1 MSDMRSFKLSLLALA
16 GSATPAEAQILPD
29 DRVVVARAVGSM
41 PRIRVVQFVARNA
54 QPLTFDRASQP
65 DFAQANLKTIVEKLC
80 GSVQPGYIDELARLN
95 NRTNIGPDSVLGDL
109 AYQLNWPACLAVR
122 IGKPGLDT
130 YVIQKDDTLTD
141 IRQLFTGA
149 GAPDPTALSK
159 FFRGSDISL
168 GHARR
173 LQPGREIDIPLITSA
188 TPLIALSS
196 AESFAAGLNEIAGAT
211 ALATPEEDAP
221 GDIIGPVR
229 FAPPGA
235 PIGSTQGL
243 FAECW
248 NGDGSLPYPFDP
260 NEVALA
266 YRFARTL
273 SPASVNRVTVVTV
286 DNGFFGAP
294 CGPGGC
300 PEMEDDHVRSSPR
313 FPREYFDTEQ
323 FGERDGFGPVITGL
337 LIEPLNY
344 RNKSPAGVR
353 YRPAD
358 VNPETGHGT
367 HVAGLTLGGPLFV
380 DHREAFLGTDG
391 KPWLNLVVV
400 NIAAGQTDL
409 LPGSDRNLSDLLYG
423 IAGNKVINMSIAF
436 DGRLD
441 RRISETLG
449 RTIGGDPNS
458 LFVAAAG
465 NEGGNLNFAILEY
478 YPARFGGSQG
488 NFGNVITVAAID
500 GPVQSV
506 EKLSTFSNRSAN
518 YVDIAAPGC
527 KIKSWLDANQP
538 ETPVSGT
545 SQAAPLVTF
554 GAALLRSIW
563 YGATPTKI
571 KNRLLYSGDLLARVE
586 DRNLVRSQA
595 KLNIAKA
602 LILAMD
608 RVTLDKDG
616 SRRTFLGNLALIQ
629 GLSCDELGSRTPE
642 MIRSIKRVSDGTFV
656 SYSVD
661 NNQKLEICPLSMP
674 AQTMISFRPAYEIV
688 RGQPQRFTGEPF
700 DIGRDEIFEIVRAR

>member
-1 MSDMRSFKLSLLALA
+1 MPDMRDCKLALLALA
-16 GSATPAEAQILPD
+16 ISVTSAEAQVLPD

-41 PRIRVVQFVARNA
+41 PSIRVVQFVARNA

-65 DFAQANLKTIVEKLC
+65 DFANANLQTIVEKLC
-80 GSVQPGYIDELARLN
+80 GSLQPGYLDELARLN

-109 AYQLNWPACLAVR
+109 AYQMNWPACLSVR

-130 YVIQKDDTLTD
+130 YVIQKDDTLTG

-149 GAPDPTALSK
+149 GAPDPNALNA

-168 GHARR
+168 RSAKR
-173 LQPGREIDIPLITSA
+173 LQPGTEVEIPLFTGA

-196 AESFAAGLNEIAGAT
+196 AESFVNGLNDAAGGT
-211 ALATPEEDAP
+211 ARATPDEDAP

-229 FAPPGA
+229 FAPPGV

-243 FAECW
+243 FAECS

-266 YRFARTL
+266 YGFARTA

-313 FPREYFDTEQ
+313 FPREFFDTEQ

-344 RNKSPAGVR
+344 RNKSPSGVR
-353 YRPAD
+353 YRAAD

-367 HVAGLTLGGPLFV
+367 HVAGLTLGGPLFLH
-380 DHREAFLGTDG
+380 HRAAFLGTDG

-441 RRISETLG
+441 RGISATLG
-449 RTIGGDPNS
+449 RTIGGDPSS

-465 NEGGNLNFAILEY
+465 NEGGNLNFASREF

-488 NFGNVITVAAID
+488 NFGNVVTVAAID
-500 GPVQSV
+500 GPIDNV
-506 EKLSTFSNRSAN
+506 EKLSTFSNYSAD

-538 ETPVSGT
+538 EAPVSGT

-554 GAALLRSIW
+554 GATLLRSVW

-571 KNRLLYSGDLLARVE
+571 KNRLLYSGDLLARAE

-602 LILAMD
+602 LTLAMD
-608 RVTLDKDG
+608 RVTLDQEG

-629 GLSCDELGSRTPE
+629 GLSCEQLGPRTPE
-642 MIRSIKRVSDGTFV
+642 MIRSIKRVPDGTFV

-674 AQTMISFRPAYEIV
+674 PNMTISFRPAYEIV
-688 RGQPQRFTGEPF
+688 RGQPKRFTGESF
-700 DIGRDEIFEIVRAR
+700 DIRRDEIFDIVRAR